1 MPKTEICKHLIIS
14 SLKKST
20 YKFYNLYIN
29 LIHNIHTYSGRVF
42 SAPKSYFVGKGSL
55 IAHRRYCGDSCCEL
69 SLKLTLFAS

>member
-29 LIHNIHTYSGRVF
+29 LIHTNSSWVI
-42 SAPKSYFVGKGSL
+42 SAPKSHFVGKGSL